1 LQIVLSLSTKH
12 TQVQYHG
19 KAMAENKP
27 ENRLIDSSDAAASA
41 EYIQQYLARKE
52 QELKSLPADAPDLD
66 RARLKLDIAE
76 AKVGITRGDEAW
88 DLARSAL
95 DVFLENDCWQEAVEA
110 CDVLYQTNQP
120 ASLVA
125 LAHGV
130 WLAVTYPIDP
140 QLTINMLGYIID
152 ETPPNADGAA
162 VAAITAHYIADLRAE
177 EKQRESLLFLTNE
190 MVANVARAHSKVE
203 DKEALNAWME
213 KLRLREPE
221 DFLPKLALVIG
232 AIVPV
237 DQWWFDRDALR
248 ERLPD

>member
-1 LQIVLSLSTKH
+1 
-12 TQVQYHG
+12 
-19 KAMAENKP
+19 MADNKP
-27 ENRLIDSSDAAASA
+27 ENTLIDSSDPAASA
-41 EYIQQYLARKE
+41 EYIQQYLVQKE
-52 QELKSLPADAPDLD
+52 QELKALPADAPEVD

-88 DLARSAL
+88 ELARAAL
-95 DVFLENDCWQEAVEA
+95 DIFLDNECWQEAVEA

-140 QLTINMLGYIID
+140 QRTINMLGYIID
-152 ETPPNADGAA
+152 ETPANADGAA
-162 VAAITAHYIADLRAE
+162 VAAITAHYIADLRAD
-177 EKQRESLLFLTNE
+177 EKQRESLMFLTNE

-203 DKEALNAWME
+203 DQEALSAWME
-213 KLRLREPE
+213 KLRLHDPA

-232 AIVPV
+232 AIVPA
-237 DQWWFDRDALR
+237 DQWWFDRDELR
-248 ERLPD
+248 DKLPD

>member
-1 LQIVLSLSTKH
+1 M
-12 TQVQYHG
+12 
-19 KAMAENKP
+19 AMADNKP
-27 ENRLIDSSDAAASA
+27 DSKFIDSSDAAASA
-41 EYIQQYLARKE
+41 EYIQKYLEQKE
-52 QELKSLPADAPDLD
+52 NELKALPADASAIDK
-66 RARLKLDIAE
+66 ARLNLDIAE

-88 DLARSAL
+88 DLARAAL
-95 DVFLENDCWQEAVEA
+95 DVFIENECWQEAVEA

-140 QLTINMLGYIID
+140 QLTINMLSYIID

-162 VAAITAHYIADLRAE
+162 VAAIAAHYIADLRAE

-232 AIVPV
+232 AIAPA
-237 DQWWFDRDALR
+237 DQWWFDRDVLR
-248 ERLPD
+248 EKLPQ

>member
-1 LQIVLSLSTKH
+1 
-12 TQVQYHG
+12 
-19 KAMAENKP
+19 MADNNPDSKF
-27 ENRLIDSSDAAASA
+27 IDSSDAAASA
-41 EYIQQYLARKE
+41 EYIQKYLQQKE
-52 QELKSLPADAPDLD
+52 NELKALPADASAIDK
-66 RARLKLDIAE
+66 ARLNLDIAE
-76 AKVGITRGDEAW
+76 AKVGIARGDEAW
-88 DLARSAL
+88 DLARAAL
-95 DVFLENDCWQEAVEA
+95 DVFIANECWQEAVEA

-140 QLTINMLGYIID
+140 QLTINMLSYIID

-162 VAAITAHYIADLRAE
+162 VAAITAHNIADLRAE
-177 EKQRESLLFLTNE
+177 ENQRESLLFLTNE

-203 DKEALNAWME
+203 DKDALNAWME

-232 AIVPV
+232 AIAPA
-237 DQWWFDRDALR
+237 DQWWFDREALR
-248 ERLPD
+248 DKLPQ

>member
-1 LQIVLSLSTKH
+1 
-12 TQVQYHG
+12 
-19 KAMAENKP
+19 MADNNPDSKF
-27 ENRLIDSSDAAASA
+27 IDSSDAAASA
-41 EYIQQYLARKE
+41 EYIQKYLQQKE
-52 QELKSLPADAPDLD
+52 NELKALPADASAIDK
-66 RARLKLDIAE
+66 ARLNLDIAE
-76 AKVGITRGDEAW
+76 AKVGIARGDEAW
-88 DLARSAL
+88 DLARAAL
-95 DVFLENDCWQEAVEA
+95 DVFIENECWQEAVEA

-140 QLTINMLGYIID
+140 QLTINMLSYIID

-232 AIVPV
+232 AIAPA

-248 ERLPD
+248 EKLPQ